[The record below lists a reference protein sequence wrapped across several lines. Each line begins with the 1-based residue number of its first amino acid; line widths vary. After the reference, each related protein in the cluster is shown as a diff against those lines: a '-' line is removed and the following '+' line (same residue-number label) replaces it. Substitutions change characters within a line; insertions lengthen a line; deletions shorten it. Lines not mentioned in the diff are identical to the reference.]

1 MPSRLTRRS
10 VLATGAVALPM
21 TAAAC
26 AKTSVGNGFGS
37 SGNSAT
43 PTPTPTPTPA
53 TLTIAADHPITELQP
68 GCLLYTSPSPRDSTS
83 SRMPSSA

>member
-26 AKTSVGNGFGS
+26 AKTSLGEDGFGS
-37 SGNSAT
+37 KGKSAA
-43 PTPTPTPTPA
+43 PTPTPTPEG
-53 TLTIAADHPITELQP
+53 LIQ
-68 GCLLYTSPSPRDSTS
+68 
-83 SRMPSSA
+83 

>member
-68 GCLLYTSPSPRDSTS
+68 GDAPVSYTHLTLPTKRIV
-83 SRMPSSA
+83 

>member
-43 PTPTPTPTPA
+43 PTPTPTPNPPNTPIPGEQ
-53 TLTIAADHPITELQP
+53 TITEHPPAESQKF
-68 GCLLYTSPSPRDSTS
+68 
-83 SRMPSSA
+83 

>member
-26 AKTSVGNGFGS
+26 AKTSLGEDGFGS
-37 SGNSAT
+37 KGKSAA
-43 PTPTPTPTPA
+43 PTPTP
-53 TLTIAADHPITELQP
+53 
-68 GCLLYTSPSPRDSTS
+68 PSVL
-83 SRMPSSA
+83 

>member
-26 AKTSVGNGFGS
+26 AKTSLGEDGFGS
-37 SGNSAT
+37 KGKSAA
-43 PTPTPTPTPA
+43 PTPTPTPVSYTHL
-53 TLTIAADHPITELQP
+53 TLPTKA
-68 GCLLYTSPSPRDSTS
+68 
-83 SRMPSSA
+83 